1 MTVIER
7 HKRNH
12 TCNVSLFPT
21 GQTELAK
28 LYHREELSKE
38 IAFGWALCL
47 IQTIGKWENGNLHG
61 RIHGKS
67 FSISIMTFLRFFFI
81 FFSLKSASIPN
92 CLIYKQKPANH
103 KSHIKSIWFCKQSL
117 PTRPR
122 YSNKA
127 WSWHGVVSTLT

>member
-12 TCNVSLFPT
+12 ICNVSLFPS

-81 FFSLKSASIPN
+81 FFFPEKVLQFPAVSFTSKSLQTTKVISNQSGFASKV
-92 CLIYKQKPANH
+92 CLHVPDTVTK
-103 KSHIKSIWFCKQSL
+103 
-117 PTRPR
+117 RGVGME
-122 YSNKA
+122 
-127 WSWHGVVSTLT
+127 WSRL